1 VFDLSILNYVFIAI
15 PILVAITFHE
25 AAHGWVAWKLGDDTA
40 YRLGRVSFNPIRHI
54 DFIGTILVPALLVLS
69 GVGFIFGWAKP
80 VPVHFGRLGSP
91 RRDMIMVA
99 GAGPG
104 ANIILA
110 ILSTVALVL
119 SQSFGLNTLSSIL
132 IISIEINILLAIFN
146 MLPLPP
152 LDGGRVATG
161 LLPSELATRFSK
173 LEPFGLFII
182 VGLIFI
188 VPRVTQE
195 MGLGIDPFDWLV
207 VSPREFVT
215 SIIYNFIGIR

>member
-1 VFDLSILNYVFIAI
+1 
-15 PILVAITFHE
+15 
-25 AAHGWVAWKLGDDTA
+25 
-40 YRLGRVSFNPIRHI
+40 
-54 DFIGTILVPALLVLS
+54 
-69 GVGFIFGWAKP
+69 
-80 VPVHFGRLGSP
+80 
-91 RRDMIMVA
+91 MVA

>member
-1 VFDLSILNYVFIAI
+1 MFDLSILNYVFIAI

-215 SIIYNFIGIR
+215 SIIYNFLGIR

>member
-1 VFDLSILNYVFIAI
+1 MFDLSILNYVFIAI

-195 MGLGIDPFDWLV
+195 MGLGIDPFDWLG

>member
-1 VFDLSILNYVFIAI
+1 MFDLSILNYVFIAI

-80 VPVHFGRLGSP
+80 VPVHFGRLGAP

>member
-1 VFDLSILNYVFIAI
+1 MFDLSILNYVFIAI

-188 VPRVTQE
+188 VPSVTKE

-215 SIIYNFIGIR
+215 NIIYNFIGIR

>member
-1 VFDLSILNYVFIAI
+1 MFDLSILNYVFIAI

-25 AAHGWVAWKLGDDTA
+25 AAHAWVAWKLGDDTA

>member
-1 VFDLSILNYVFIAI
+1 MFDLSILNYVFIAI

-40 YRLGRVSFNPIRHI
+40 YRLGRVSFTPIRHI

-91 RRDMIMVA
+91 RRAMIMVA

-207 VSPREFVT
+207 VPQES
-215 SIIYNFIGIR
+215 S

>member
-1 VFDLSILNYVFIAI
+1 MFDLSILNYVFIAI

-182 VGLIFI
+182 GGLIFI
-188 VPRVTQE
+188 VPRVTEE

>member
-1 VFDLSILNYVFIAI
+1 MFDLSILNYVFIAI

-182 VGLIFI
+182 VGL
-188 VPRVTQE
+188 
-195 MGLGIDPFDWLV
+195 
-207 VSPREFVT
+207 
-215 SIIYNFIGIR
+215 

>member
-1 VFDLSILNYVFIAI
+1 MFDLSILNYVFIAI

-119 SQSFGLNTLSSIL
+119 FQSFGLNTLSSIL

-152 LDGGRVATG
+152 LDGGRVGTG

-195 MGLGIDPFDWLV
+195 MGLGIDPFEWLV

>member
-1 VFDLSILNYVFIAI
+1 MFDLSILNYVFIAI

>member
-1 VFDLSILNYVFIAI
+1 
-15 PILVAITFHE
+15 
-25 AAHGWVAWKLGDDTA
+25 
-40 YRLGRVSFNPIRHI
+40 
-54 DFIGTILVPALLVLS
+54 
-69 GVGFIFGWAKP
+69 
-80 VPVHFGRLGSP
+80 
-91 RRDMIMVA
+91 
-99 GAGPG
+99 
-104 ANIILA
+104 
-110 ILSTVALVL
+110 
-119 SQSFGLNTLSSIL
+119 
-132 IISIEINILLAIFN
+132 

>member
-1 VFDLSILNYVFIAI
+1 MFDLSILNYVFIAI

-91 RRDMIMVA
+91 RRDIIMVA